1 MKKSIL
7 CLAILFAVM
16 SCKKQETATT
26 VEEKVTTLQPYT
38 PKTVENAVIYE
49 VNIRQ
54 YSKEGTFNAFA
65 KDIPELKKLG
75 VKILW
80 IMPVQPISMTKRK
93 ATGDKSVEDIEDLEE
108 RKKYLGSYYA
118 ISDYTAVN
126 PDYGTLEDFK
136 NLVKTAHENGMYVI
150 LDWVANH
157 TGWDHKWITEHPEYY
172 QKNAKG
178 EVTDPINPETG
189 ESWGWTDVARLIF
202 DDKKTELYD
211 AMYDEMAFWV
221 NETNI
226 DGFRCDVADNVNVK
240 FWEYSIPKLKEI
252 KPLFM
257 LAESNKDYLLDGLFD
272 MGYGWETH
280 HIMNEIA
287 KGHKNVSNFDKAL
300 QRIDS
305 VYQKDDIFM
314 NFTSNHDEN
323 SWNGT
328 EYERLGDAVEI
339 FTALSYTMPG
349 MPLIY
354 NGQEYDFN
362 RRLKFF
368 EKDSI
373 SHTKGKM
380 FRVYEKLGKL
390 KNENPA
396 LNGGANKASYNRLST
411 SDDTKILAFE
421 REKDGQKVIFIG
433 NFSKEP
439 VNFNIDK
446 TGGFEDYMIGETLIL
461 SEEKQTFQPWEYR
474 ILVNAPEILEK

>member
-26 VEEKVTTLQPYT
+26 TDEVATLQPYT
-38 PKTVENAVIYE
+38 PESIENAVIYE

-54 YSKEGTFNAFA
+54 YSNEGTFNAFA

-75 VKILW
+75 VKVLW
-80 IMPVQPISMTKRK
+80 VMPVQPISMTRRK
-93 ATGDKSVEDIEDLEE
+93 ATGDKSIEDIEDLEE

-136 NLVKTAHENGMYVI
+136 NMVKTAHENGMYVI

-157 TGWDHKWITEHPEYY
+157 TGWDHKWISEHPEYY

-202 DDKKTELYD
+202 DDKKTGLYD
-211 AMYDEMAFWV
+211 AMYDEMAFWI

-287 KGHKNVSNFDKAL
+287 KGHKNVSDFDKAL
-300 QRIDS
+300 QRIGS

-339 FTALSYTMPG
+339 FTALTYSMPG

-354 NGQEYDFN
+354 NGQEYDFD

-380 FRVYEKLGKL
+380 FWIYQKLGKL
-390 KNENPA
+390 KNISPA
-396 LNGGANKASYNRLST
+396 LNGGVNKASYNRLST
-411 SDDTKILAFE
+411 SNDTKILAFE

-446 TGGFEDYMIGETLIL
+446 TGQFEDYMTGETVIL

>member
-7 CLAILFAVM
+7 CLALFLALV
-16 SCKKQETATT
+16 SCKKQEPEIAK
-26 VEEKVTTLQPYT
+26 EKVTTLQPYS
-38 PKTVENAVIYE
+38 PEMVENAVIYE

-54 YSKEGTFNAFA
+54 YSNEGTINAFA

-80 IMPVQPISMTKRK
+80 IMPVQPISMTRRK
-93 ATGDKSVEDIEDLEE
+93 ATGDKSIEDIQDPEE

-118 ISDYTAVN
+118 ISDYTAIN

-136 NLVKTAHENGMYVI
+136 NMVKTAHENGMYVI

-189 ESWGWTDVARLIF
+189 ESWGWTDVARLLF
-202 DDKKTELYD
+202 DNEKTGLYE

-240 FWEYSIPKLKEI
+240 FWEFSITKLKEI

-287 KGHKNVSNFDKAL
+287 KGHKNVSDFDKAL

-339 FTALSYTMPG
+339 FTALTYTMPG

-380 FRVYEKLGKL
+380 FGIYEQLGNL
-390 KNENPA
+390 KNKSYA
-396 LNGGANKASYNRLST
+396 LDGGTKKASYTRITT

-421 REKDGQKVIFIG
+421 REKNGQKVIFIG

-439 VNFNIDK
+439 VNFSVDK
-446 TGGFEDYMIGETLIL
+446 VGEFEDYMIGETRIL

-474 ILVNAPEILEK
+474 ILVNAPKILEK

>member
-1 MKKSIL
+1 MRKSIL
-7 CLAILFAVM
+7 CLTLLLAMA
-16 SCKKQETATT
+16 SCKKQET
-26 VEEKVTTLQPYT
+26 VIVNEEIISLQPYT
-38 PKTVENAVIYE
+38 PEAVENAVIYE

-54 YSKEGTFNAFA
+54 YSNEGTLTAFA

-75 VKILW
+75 VKVLW
-80 IMPVQPISMTKRK
+80 IMPIQPISMTKRK
-93 ATGDKSVEDIEDLEE
+93 ATGDKSVEDIQDPEE

-118 ISDYTAVN
+118 ISDYMAVN
-126 PDYGTLEDFK
+126 PEYGTLEDFK

-178 EVTDPINPETG
+178 EVTDPLNPETG
-189 ESWGWTDVARLIF
+189 ESWGWTDVAHLVYE
-202 DDKKTELYD
+202 DQNTGLYE
-211 AMYDEMAFWV
+211 AMYNEMSFWV
-221 NETNI
+221 NETHI
-226 DGFRCDVADNVNVK
+226 DGFRCDVADNVNIK
-240 FWEYSIPKLKEI
+240 FWEFSIPKLKEI

-287 KGHKNVSNFDKAL
+287 QGRKNVSDFDKAL

-328 EYERLGDAVEI
+328 EYERLGDAVET
-339 FTALSYTMPG
+339 FAVLTYVMQG

-373 SHTKGKM
+373 SHTKGRM
-380 FRVYEKLGKL
+380 FAIYEKLGKL
-390 KNENPA
+390 KNENSA
-396 LNGGANKASYNRLST
+396 LNGGVNKAPYNRIST
-411 SDDTKILAFE
+411 SDNNSILAFE

-433 NFSKEP
+433 NLSKEP
-439 VNFNIDK
+439 VTFSIDLKGKIKEYMKGK
-446 TGGFEDYMIGETLIL
+446 TIVL
-461 SEEKQTFQPWEYR
+461 SDKEYTFQPWEYW
-474 ILVNAPEILEK
+474 ILIE